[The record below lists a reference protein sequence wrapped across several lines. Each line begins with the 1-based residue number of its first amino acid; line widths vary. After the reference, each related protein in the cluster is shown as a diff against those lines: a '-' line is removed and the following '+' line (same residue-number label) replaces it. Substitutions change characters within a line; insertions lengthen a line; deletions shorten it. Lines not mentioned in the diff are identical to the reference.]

1 MPQRTF
7 GPRQT
12 LIPPSEDRVPQPE
25 RFPRLPAWLTVTH
38 WVLILNMVGQIVYI
52 SWQVFVVLQPE
63 GTFGPVFGAAKTMD
77 PALFAARRAYAVE
90 GWLAFIGL
98 AIYLAVTEVLPR
110 RVQLA
115 APTNPDR

>member
-1 MPQRTF
+1 M
-7 GPRQT
+7 
-12 LIPPSEDRVPQPE
+12 PQPE

-63 GTFGPVFGAAKTMD
+63 GTVGPVFGAAKTMD

-110 RVQLA
+110 RVRLA
-115 APTNPDR
+115 APANPDR